1 MPLANRSVPQ
11 ITNDRCPDVRD
22 SGLYF
27 SYALLP
33 ELVTV

>member
-1 MPLANRSVPQ
+1 MPLDNRLFPQ
-11 ITNDRCPDVRD
+11 ITHDRCPDVRD